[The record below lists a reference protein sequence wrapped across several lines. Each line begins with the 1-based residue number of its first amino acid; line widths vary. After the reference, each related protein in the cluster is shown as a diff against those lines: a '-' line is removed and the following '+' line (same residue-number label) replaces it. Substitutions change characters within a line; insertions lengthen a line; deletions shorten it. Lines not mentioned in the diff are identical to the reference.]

1 MTRAIRILSVLI
13 GLVANLIPLY
23 GVLYWQWDTFQLLM
37 LYWMETVIVAFW
49 TIRRIAR
56 LPEND
61 LGTIK
66 VNGKTKKA
74 THNTLCGFFT
84 LHAGLF
90 IFVHFIFLWVLFSGD
105 WLKKV
110 HGFASFWYELFVANG
125 LWIALIFMFVA
136 GWISYLVSTP
146 PAYPRKMERGLY
158 PKKKI
163 TPAAEVAGDPVGS
176 IIGGLYVRIV
186 IMQIA
191 VIAGAILAQ
200 SYGSMAPLLIV
211 IGLKTLADM
220 AAAARGVVPMK
231 GMTMTSGNTTVTR

>member
-1 MTRAIRILSVLI
+1 MTSAIRILSVLV

-23 GVLYWQWDTFQLLM
+23 GILYWQWDTFQLLM
-37 LYWMETVIVAFW
+37 LYWMETVIIAFW

-66 VNGKTKKA
+66 VNGKTKAA

-90 IFVHFIFLWVLFSGD
+90 ILVHFIFLWVLFSSE

-110 HGFASFWYELFVANG
+110 HGVASFFDELFVANG

-146 PAYPRKMERGLY
+146 PAYPRKIERGLY
-158 PKKKI
+158 PKKKVA
-163 TPAAEVAGDPVGS
+163 PAAEIAGDPVGA

-220 AAAARGVVPMK
+220 AASARGGVSMK